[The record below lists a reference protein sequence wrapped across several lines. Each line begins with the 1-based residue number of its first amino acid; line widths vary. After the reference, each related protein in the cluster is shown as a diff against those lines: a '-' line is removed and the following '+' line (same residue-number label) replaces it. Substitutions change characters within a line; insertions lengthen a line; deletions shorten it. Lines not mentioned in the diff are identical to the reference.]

1 MHTSKLRARGRL
13 TLALLFAAA
22 CTGCDGCSIFG
33 PSDCG
38 DDGEAVHMI
47 AQPFAFPLPERA
59 FVDGGAAH
67 FSWSH
72 EFSGLCIAAPDSANV
87 ASMEWFYDADAIGSS
102 QVAPPGLRFEGRVY
116 HAAGFQP
123 YSAST
128 SVTGTISPA
137 AYHVVQVPKIGLKQ
151 GHAGEASATV
161 IEELEMSFTSSGSI
175 DQDRATADALISEL
189 RFFLVY
195 KKVKP

>member
-1 MHTSKLRARGRL
+1 VPARTIGPRVRL
-13 TLALLFAAA
+13 TLAVLFAAA
-22 CTGCDGCSIFG
+22 CAGCDGCSLFG

-38 DDGEAVHMI
+38 DDAEAVYPI
-47 AQPFAFPLPERA
+47 AEPFAFPLPERA
-59 FVDGGAAH
+59 FVDVGTAH

-72 EFSGLCIAAPDSANV
+72 EFSGLCVAAPDSANV
-87 ASMEWFYDADAIGSS
+87 ASMEWFYDSATTGG
-102 QVAPPGLRFEGRVY
+102 QQLAPPGLRFEGRVY

-123 YSAST
+123 YTAST
-128 SVTGTISPA
+128 SVTGAISPA

-175 DQDRATADALISEL
+175 DQDRATADALINEL